1 MGGRMTS
8 MAAAENPLPNIKG
21 QVFFGFPLHA
31 PGRPTAERAEH
42 LNDVNIPMLFLQGTR
57 DNLANLELLK
67 PVCQK
72 LGKRATLHIV
82 EGGDHS
88 FHLPKSAGRPDED
101 VIDELARV
109 VSQWATKL

>member
-1 MGGRMTS
+1 M
-8 MAAAENPLPNIKG
+8 
-21 QVFFGFPLHA
+21 HA